1 MSQQLVGVVSKGT
14 GIFDEVSKNGKDF
27 KRRVLYLD
35 DGDMRLTS
43 IRALANGKLSGAEQ
57 EKLFV
62 NAREELIGKSVTVS
76 WEHDPTG
83 KYMNLLSIDEVND
96 GENTAETSIEGR
108 EAPSQGSA
116 RGRANSIE
124 KQVQLY
130 VAKDLFISGKIE
142 GWRQAAEVAKRVWLI
157 INEEI
162 LDFLEEEE
170 LESEEETVL

>member
-1 MSQQLVGVVSKGT
+1 MSQQLIGTVSKGT

-27 KRRVLYLD
+27 KRRVLYLN

-57 EKLFV
+57 EKLFL
-62 NAREELIGKSVTVS
+62 NAREELVGKSVTVS

-83 KYMNLLSIDEVND
+83 QYMNLLSIDEVNA
-96 GENTAETSIEGR
+96 GENTAEASIEGR
-108 EAPSQGSA
+108 EGPSQSSA

-130 VAKDLFISGKIE
+130 VAKDLFISDKVA
-142 GWRQAAEVAKRVWLI
+142 GWREAAEVAKSMWLV
-157 INEEI
+157 INEETK
-162 LDFLEEEE
+162 EESTP
-170 LESEEETVL
+170 ESEEETFL